1 MELKVKFFASQ
12 CHLKSNANT
21 PLDKRCNFFHCEIE
35 IDLSCI
41 ESYILELSL
50 LAMKAAISRH

>member
-21 PLDKRCNFFHCEIE
+21 PSDKRCNFFHCVV
-35 IDLSCI
+35 LSCI

-50 LAMKAAISRH
+50 LALKAAISRH